1 MKTPKLF
8 AIALACLALFAVR
21 VHSAAAAGD
30 GPGTKA
36 VRSANDTINGLLKQ
50 KVAAGSDEEKKL
62 AAKVTTSVRDLL
74 DVDEL
79 GKRALVDHWKD
90 IPAAKQ
96 KDLLDTRRALI
107 EDNYIKGLRANLEYT
122 VDYTGESTQTDGSV
136 LVTPGVFATRYS
148 ARPAVVCRTTSRFMR
163 IGPAPITPR
172 RPAVPNARRPPK
184 RSPSSAAAVASP
196 RAAASMIAPS
206 SAQVSGSQSEASQA
220 RARESGSTIPL
231 AYHARVSQVA
241 ARFFFIFASRP
252 STPSLEMILSNCER

>member
-21 VHSAAAAGD
+21 EHSASAAGD

-96 KDLLDTRRALI
+96 KDLLDTLRALI
-107 EDNYIKGLRANLEYT
+107 EDNYVKGLRANLEYT

-136 LVTPGVFATRYS
+136 LVTTVVKTQRHGRPYEIKVDYVLTSAGGKLKVYDVKTDGVGLVENY
-148 ARPAVVCRTTSRFMR
+148 
-163 IGPAPITPR
+163 
-172 RPAVPNARRPPK
+172 
-184 RSPSSAAAVASP
+184 RSQFDKIISKDGVDGLLAKMKKK
-196 RAAASMIAPS
+196 RAA
-206 SAQVSGSQSEASQA
+206 G
-220 RARESGSTIPL
+220 
-231 AYHARVSQVA
+231 
-241 ARFFFIFASRP
+241 
-252 STPSLEMILSNCER
+252 